1 MLPQRDKS
9 RMFQVPIRRPL
20 GELDLGDQL
29 GSDTD
34 NRGFGLIDGE
44 SRPILGVFQ
53 TQKTVLLKI
62 T

>member
-1 MLPQRDKS
+1 
-9 RMFQVPIRRPL
+9 MFQVPIRRPL

-53 TQKTVLLKI
+53 TQKIVLLKI